1 MKKELSSQQREKL
14 LFLST
19 TKATITSAKNQE
31 NERKV
36 IKTTYYCHFENV
48 RVCKPPNSVGW
59 SFDLSLLH
67 SSKVGLITVRSYLN
81 Q

>member
-1 MKKELSSQQREKL
+1 MKKELSSQRREKL

-19 TKATITSAKNQE
+19 SKATTTSAENQE

-36 IKTTYYCHFENV
+36 KKTTYYCPFKNI
-48 RVCKPPNSVGW
+48 RVCKPPNDVDW

-67 SSKVGLITVRSYLN
+67 SSKVGMITVRS
-81 Q
+81 